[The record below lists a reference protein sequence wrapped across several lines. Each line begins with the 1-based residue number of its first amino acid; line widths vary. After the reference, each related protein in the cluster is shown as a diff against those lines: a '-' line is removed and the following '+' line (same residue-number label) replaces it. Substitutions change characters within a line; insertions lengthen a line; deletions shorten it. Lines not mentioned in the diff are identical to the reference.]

1 MRNPTAAPPVTQLL
15 RLSIEEQIEAVIL
28 QNPDCNRQAS
38 LTVDCLR
45 LCADR
50 LMAGDEALA
59 EALQEGL
66 R

>member
-15 RLSIEEQIEAVIL
+15 RLSIEEQIEALVL

-38 LTVDCLR
+38 LKVDCLL

-50 LMAGDEALA
+50 ICGG
-59 EALQEGL
+59 QG
-66 R
+66 

>member
-38 LTVDCLR
+38 LKVDCLL

-50 LMAGDEALA
+50 ICGG
-59 EALQEGL
+59 QW
-66 R
+66 

>member
-28 QNPDCNRQAS
+28 QNPDCNHQAS
-38 LTVDCLR
+38 LMVDGLL

-50 LMAGDEALA
+50 LG
-59 EALQEGL
+59 GGSI
-66 R
+66 